1 MLVSAFII
9 LGLPL
14 LAFVVQIFFGRRIPR
29 QGDWVSTGAL
39 FLAII
44 PALYILFRL
53 LVQADPDF
61 RLEES
66 WPWFN
71 AGEMSIAFGI
81 TIDNLTGVML
91 VVVTVVGSLV
101 HLFSVGYMSGDP
113 LYSRFFAYLSLF
125 SFSMLGLV
133 LANNLLLLFIFWEL
147 VGICSYLLI
156 GFWFSRPAAAA
167 AGKKAFITTRI
178 GDVGMFIGILTIFTV
193 VGSLNF
199 SDAFAAVA
207 SGKLAGLALTLAGL
221 GLFAGAMGKSAQF
234 PLHVWLPD
242 AMEGPTPVSA
252 LIHAATMVAA
262 GVYMVARL
270 YLLFNAQV
278 LIFIAYVGAFTA
290 LFAATIAVAQRDI
303 KRVMAYSTVSQLGYM
318 MLGLGVGGFSAGMF
332 HLWTHAFFKAL
343 LFLAAGSIIHA
354 LHTQDMWE
362 MGGLRSKMPITFV
375 TLLAGALALVGF
387 PFFSGFYSKDAIL
400 AQAYQFSH
408 VYPSHLW
415 PFVLGMVAVGFTA
428 FYMFKMLAV
437 VFFGRPRDKE
447 KYEHA
452 HESPLCML
460 IPLVLLGFL
469 ALSSGW
475 GGWFEELI
483 RKPELKEYAVSSVA
497 EVSSLAGADSGA
509 NLVREELGQSEAGHG
524 VIVVFSLL
532 MLAAGAALALVI
544 YFLRRIRAEAMAQRF
559 SRLHRLLYQKYYLDE
574 LYQLLVINPLL
585 AFTRAIKW
593 FDERII
599 DGAVNGLAFITRKA
613 ADLDGLFD
621 NLVID
626 GAVNGTANIVLG
638 SGALLRRI
646 QTGKL
651 QNYLTLVLIG
661 IFLIFILSVL

>member
-1 MLVSAFII
+1 MLVSALII
-9 LGLPL
+9 LALPL

-39 FLAII
+39 CLTIV
-44 PALYILFRL
+44 PALYILFKL
-53 LVQADPDF
+53 LAQDNPDF
-61 RLEES
+61 RLEVS

-71 AGEMSIAFGI
+71 AGELGIAFGI
-81 TIDNLTGVML
+81 TIDNVTGVML

-133 LANNLLLLFIFWEL
+133 LANNLLVLYIFWEL

-156 GFWFSRPAAAA
+156 GFWFNRPAAAA

-193 VGSLNF
+193 VGSFNF
-199 SDAFAAVA
+199 NDAFAAVA
-207 SGKLAGLALTLAGL
+207 SGKLAGFALTLAGA
-221 GLFAGAMGKSAQF
+221 GLFVGAVGKSAQF

-252 LIHAATMVAA
+252 LIHAATMVVA

-270 YLLFNAQV
+270 YLLLNAQV
-278 LIFIAYVGAFTA
+278 LIFIAYLGAFTA
-290 LFAATIAVAQRDI
+290 LFAATIAVTQRDI
-303 KRVMAYSTVSQLGYM
+303 KRVLAYSTVSQLGYM
-318 MLGLGVGGFSAGMF
+318 MLGLGVGGFTAGLF

-362 MGGLRSKMPITFV
+362 MGGLKSKMPITFA

-400 AQAYQFSH
+400 AQAYEFAH
-408 VYPSHLW
+408 VYPSHLL
-415 PFVLGMVAVGFTA
+415 PFVMGMLAVGFTA

-437 VFFGRPRDKE
+437 VFFGAPRDKE
-447 KYEHA
+447 KHEHA
-452 HESPLCML
+452 RESPLCIL

-483 RKPELKEYAVSSVA
+483 RKPELKDYAVSSVA
-497 EVSSLAGADSGA
+497 EVSNLAGANSGA
-509 NLVREELGQSEAGHG
+509 DLAREELAETAAGHG
-524 VIVVFSLL
+524 IVVVFSLL
-532 MLAAGAALALVI
+532 MLAAGGALAAVI
-544 YFLRRIRAEAMAQRF
+544 YFLRRIKAEDMAQRF
-559 SRLHRLLYQKYYLDE
+559 SGLHRLLYQKYYLDE
-574 LYQLLVINPLL
+574 VYQFLLINPLL
-585 AFTRAIKW
+585 AFNQAIRW

-599 DGAVNGLAFITRKA
+599 DGAVNGLAFITRKV
-613 ADLDGLFD
+613 ADFDALFD
-621 NLVID
+621 NLVVD
-626 GAVNGTANIVLG
+626 GAVNGTANLVLAT
-638 SGALLRRI
+638 GAVLRRV

-661 IFLIFILSVL
+661 IFLLFILAVF

>member
-1 MLVSAFII
+1 
-9 LGLPL
+9 
-14 LAFVVQIFFGRRIPR
+14 
-29 QGDWVSTGAL
+29 
-39 FLAII
+39 
-44 PALYILFRL
+44 
-53 LVQADPDF
+53 
-61 RLEES
+61 
-66 WPWFN
+66 
-71 AGEMSIAFGI
+71 
-81 TIDNLTGVML
+81 
-91 VVVTVVGSLV
+91 
-101 HLFSVGYMSGDP
+101 
-113 LYSRFFAYLSLF
+113 
-125 SFSMLGLV
+125 
-133 LANNLLLLFIFWEL
+133 
-147 VGICSYLLI
+147 
-156 GFWFSRPAAAA
+156 
-167 AGKKAFITTRI
+167 
-178 GDVGMFIGILTIFTV
+178 
-193 VGSLNF
+193 
-199 SDAFAAVA
+199 
-207 SGKLAGLALTLAGL
+207 
-221 GLFAGAMGKSAQF
+221 
-234 PLHVWLPD
+234 
-242 AMEGPTPVSA
+242 
-252 LIHAATMVAA
+252 
-262 GVYMVARL
+262 
-270 YLLFNAQV
+270 
-278 LIFIAYVGAFTA
+278 
-290 LFAATIAVAQRDI
+290 
-303 KRVMAYSTVSQLGYM
+303 
-318 MLGLGVGGFSAGMF
+318 
-332 HLWTHAFFKAL
+332 
-343 LFLAAGSIIHA
+343 
-354 LHTQDMWE
+354 
-362 MGGLRSKMPITFV
+362 
-375 TLLAGALALVGF
+375 
-387 PFFSGFYSKDAIL
+387 
-400 AQAYQFSH
+400 
-408 VYPSHLW
+408 
-415 PFVLGMVAVGFTA
+415 
-428 FYMFKMLAV
+428 MFKMLAV